1 MGTAGNSAYID
12 NEEGATITKI
22 SDLVLGDGEITENGV
37 VIRDPEN
44 PENDSTEIKGV
55 TISNAKMALVGNVWN
70 DAGTSFDNLEALG
83 YTKVEDNSGTT
94 TANNTQSILQYLHTG
109 PNNEVY
115 LDGNASIA
123 FVAEGTPNSNST
135 LQIEAKLVNT
145 EGIDV
150 TTEGTAALNVWNGT
164 ALEKIED
171 VKTSTA
177 RYYTI
182 NLNQCIKLGDTN
194 KYTVTIN
201 SADVFAGETPK
212 FKVYYTN
219 NGKKTALT
227 TTIVKTTNNEDG
239 TVTYG
244 LKFRAPNAVGSF
256 PLEIHYVSADEE
268 SDEFMTTT
276 VRVRR

>member
-135 LQIEAKLVNT
+135 PSRYTTQFLLTSSLMNN
-145 EGIDV
+145 V
-150 TTEGTAALNVWNGT
+150 TV
-164 ALEKIED
+164 
-171 VKTSTA
+171 
-177 RYYTI
+177 
-182 NLNQCIKLGDTN
+182 
-194 KYTVTIN
+194 
-201 SADVFAGETPK
+201 
-212 FKVYYTN
+212 
-219 NGKKTALT
+219 
-227 TTIVKTTNNEDG
+227 
-239 TVTYG
+239 
-244 LKFRAPNAVGSF
+244 
-256 PLEIHYVSADEE
+256 
-268 SDEFMTTT
+268 
-276 VRVRR
+276 

>member
-1 MGTAGNSAYID
+1 MRF
-12 NEEGATITKI
+12 K
-22 SDLVLGDGEITENGV
+22 
-37 VIRDPEN
+37 R
-44 PENDSTEIKGV
+44 
-55 TISNAKMALVGNVWN
+55 
-70 DAGTSFDNLEALG
+70 
-83 YTKVEDNSGTT
+83 
-94 TANNTQSILQYLHTG
+94 
-109 PNNEVY
+109 
-115 LDGNASIA
+115 SIA
-123 FVAEGTPNSNST
+123 FVAEGTPDSNST

-227 TTIVKTTNNEDG
+227 TTIVKTTNNKDG

-256 PLEIHYVSADEE
+256 PLEIHYVSAAGE

-276 VRVRR
+276 IKVRR

>member
-1 MGTAGNSAYID
+1 M
-12 NEEGATITKI
+12 
-22 SDLVLGDGEITENGV
+22 
-37 VIRDPEN
+37 
-44 PENDSTEIKGV
+44 
-55 TISNAKMALVGNVWN
+55 
-70 DAGTSFDNLEALG
+70 
-83 YTKVEDNSGTT
+83 
-94 TANNTQSILQYLHTG
+94 
-109 PNNEVY
+109 
-115 LDGNASIA
+115 
-123 FVAEGTPNSNST
+123 
-135 LQIEAKLVNT
+135 
-145 EGIDV
+145 

-194 KYTVTIN
+194 KYLVVISGNDPDGNYGVSFSNLKNKGYKLSNPLAEENKELVGTLINTDNVGSASVFKRFGMQNDSCIIKRNAWLTNKYTVTIN
-201 SADVFAGETPK
+201 SANVFVGETPK

-227 TTIVKTTNNEDG
+227 TTIVNTTNNEDG

>member
-1 MGTAGNSAYID
+1 MRF
-12 NEEGATITKI
+12 K
-22 SDLVLGDGEITENGV
+22 
-37 VIRDPEN
+37 R
-44 PENDSTEIKGV
+44 
-55 TISNAKMALVGNVWN
+55 
-70 DAGTSFDNLEALG
+70 
-83 YTKVEDNSGTT
+83 
-94 TANNTQSILQYLHTG
+94 
-109 PNNEVY
+109 
-115 LDGNASIA
+115 SIA
-123 FVAEGTPNSNST
+123 FVAEGTPDSNST

-219 NGKKTALT
+219 NGKKL
-227 TTIVKTTNNEDG
+227 
-239 TVTYG
+239 
-244 LKFRAPNAVGSF
+244 R
-256 PLEIHYVSADEE
+256 
-268 SDEFMTTT
+268 
-276 VRVRR
+276 